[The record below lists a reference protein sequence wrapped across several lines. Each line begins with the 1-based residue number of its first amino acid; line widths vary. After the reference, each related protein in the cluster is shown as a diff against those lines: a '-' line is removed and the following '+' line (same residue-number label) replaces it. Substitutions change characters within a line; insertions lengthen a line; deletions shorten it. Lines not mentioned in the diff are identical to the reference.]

1 MVNDVDKSGT
11 DETTPAEAIVEETAE
26 AQPDATATPQAELEA
41 ARAQA
46 AEYLDGWQRARAEF
60 ANYKRRVEAERDDVR
75 CRSNAD
81 LLLKLLPV
89 VDDFERALQVAPPE
103 LAHSPWVSGV
113 TIILNKMHTILDSEN
128 VAPVAAVGQPF
139 DPQWHEA
146 MMQEETTD
154 HADGAVIEELR
165 KGYRLGDRVLRPALV
180 KIASNPGQ
188 PPCTPRK
195 ACGTVENR
203 GLPQSASGTDGLNAG
218 QS

>member
-1 MVNDVDKSGT
+1 MANDTDKPLADDMGPSEPTVGGQGG
-11 DETTPAEAIVEETAE
+11 VEGE
-26 AQPDATATPQAELEA
+26 QPDAVAALRGELEKA
-41 ARAQA
+41 QSQA

-60 ANYKRRVEAERDDVR
+60 ANYKRRIEAERDDVR

-113 TIILNKMHTILDSEN
+113 TIILNKLHTILDSEN
-128 VAPVAAVGQPF
+128 VATVAAVGQPF

-188 PPCTPRK
+188 PPCK
-195 ACGTVENR
+195 NR
-203 GLPQSASGTDGLNAG
+203 GLPQPVSGTDGLNAG